1 MTNKL
6 FVSFIHNGFW
16 DKISKY
22 LMIFQCWISSGSDIQ
37 ISTSL
42 RYVNILKVDMSG
54 FWNIFFE
61 SLNMLTL
68 YSGKVSK
75 HYMPSVIYR
84 LCHTIWITRVVLELY
99 TGPALIHMAWR
110 DLYVSIWSY
119 FMPILRATE
128 SINQTAP
135 LNIFDL
141 INSNIF

>member
-1 MTNKL
+1 MSIDAVEGKTHRTYMTNKL

-22 LMIFQCWISSGSDIQ
+22 LMIFQCWISSWSDIQ

-68 YSGKVSK
+68 LTSMITFMIMSRMRITSQYIQISIPLLCNIFK
-75 HYMPSVIYR
+75 YPCYCYVI
-84 LCHTIWITRVVLELY
+84 
-99 TGPALIHMAWR
+99 
-110 DLYVSIWSY
+110 
-119 FMPILRATE
+119 
-128 SINQTAP
+128 N
-135 LNIFDL
+135 LNIHTAHSQL
-141 INSNIF
+141 S